1 MMLDEK
7 KLWPLMKIY
16 ENMKKSCDIEKGKL
30 FNIDLL

>member
-7 KLWPLMKIY
+7 IVTPY